1 MFSISCPNEI
11 LGPHVVAHL
20 IAHIYL
26 EYSILSRQPP
36 LVHVFLADGFLKSV
50 GINTQKLKLK
60 ASSSALSLKGLAQS
74 IWVALY
80 EIVNFSFVVSWV
92 FLVLTGSRLS
102 TCVRWVMYTA

>member
-1 MFSISCPNEI
+1 MI
-11 LGPHVVAHL
+11 AHL

-74 IWVALY
+74 ILSCSLR
-80 EIVNFSFVVSWV
+80 NSKFQFCS

-102 TCVRWVMYTA
+102 TCVR